1 MDALYLIGRIL
12 FVGIFIMSAIGHL
25 TKADAMAPYAA
36 SKGVPAAKASVILTG
51 LMLLAGG
58 LSILLGL
65 YMEIGAGLLFLF
77 LLPTAF
83 IMHNFWTIQEP
94 QQRQLDQAMFEKDLS
109 MAGAALVFYWLVQ
122 THGYGPFTLGEPM

>member
-25 TKADAMAPYAA
+25 TKADAMAQYAA

-58 LSILLGL
+58 VSILLGL

-77 LLPTAF
+77 LVPTAF
-83 IMHNFWTIQEP
+83 IMHNFWTVQEP
-94 QQRQLDQAMFEKDLS
+94 QQRQLEQIMFVKDLS
-109 MAGAALVFYWLVQ
+109 LAGAALIFYWLVQ
-122 THGYGPFTLGEPM
+122 THGYGPCVLGQPM